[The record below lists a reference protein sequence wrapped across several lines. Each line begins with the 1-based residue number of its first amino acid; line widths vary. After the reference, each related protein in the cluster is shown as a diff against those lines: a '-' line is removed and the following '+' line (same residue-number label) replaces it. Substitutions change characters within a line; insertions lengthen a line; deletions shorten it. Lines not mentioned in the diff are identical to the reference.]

1 MAVRNGEFTE
11 DQLQRLLEIGRALV
25 SEFDLETLLGRVLD
39 AARDL
44 TGARYAALGVLD
56 EEKSALRRFVTVGID
71 EETRTL
77 IGPLPR
83 GRGVLGE
90 LIRHPNPLRL
100 ADVNSHPRSFG
111 FPPHHPPMRT
121 FLGAPVMIQEEAWG
135 NLYLT
140 EKEGGAQFDEQ
151 DERLVIVLAEWAS
164 VAIQNARLYDR
175 LERRQGEL
183 ERAVRGLEASADM
196 ARAVPAS
203 IPFERLT
210 ELVVKRG
217 RDLIDAKVVLLLLR
231 DGDDLVVSTSSG
243 GDPARLTGRRVPADE
258 PLLARVLGSRG
269 PHRFGRRELA
279 GFVGPLGFAA
289 SCLLAAP
296 LEFRDRAR
304 GLLAALD
311 RMDGAEFAA
320 EDEVL
325 FGSFAAS
332 AATTLAMARTV
343 EADRLQ
349 LSIEASEQERRRWAR
364 ELHDETLQELGGLR
378 FMLGAAAR
386 SDDRDQAMTAV
397 DRAIEHADRAIV
409 NLEGLITELR
419 PASLD
424 ALGIGPA
431 IDALVERLSS
441 NFEVEIDAHLELSHD
456 QGRSATRLAPE
467 LEATLYRIVQE
478 ALNNAV
484 RHAGASR
491 VELRVT
497 ERDSTIAVTVADDGR
512 GFDPGAVKR
521 GFGLVGMRER
531 VSLANGALEIDSEP
545 GAGSRISA
553 QLPVARATPG
563 H

>member
-1 MAVRNGEFTE
+1 
-11 DQLQRLLEIGRALV
+11 
-25 SEFDLETLLGRVLD
+25 
-39 AARDL
+39 
-44 TGARYAALGVLD
+44 
-56 EEKSALRRFVTVGID
+56 
-71 EETRTL
+71 
-77 IGPLPR
+77 
-83 GRGVLGE
+83 
-90 LIRHPNPLRL
+90 
-100 ADVNSHPRSFG
+100 
-111 FPPHHPPMRT
+111 
-121 FLGAPVMIQEEAWG
+121 
-135 NLYLT
+135 
-140 EKEGGAQFDEQ
+140 
-151 DERLVIVLAEWAS
+151 
-164 VAIQNARLYDR
+164 
-175 LERRQGEL
+175 
-183 ERAVRGLEASADM
+183 
-196 ARAVPAS
+196 
-203 IPFERLT
+203 
-210 ELVVKRG
+210 
-217 RDLIDAKVVLLLLR
+217 
-231 DGDDLVVSTSSG
+231 
-243 GDPARLTGRRVPADE
+243 
-258 PLLARVLGSRG
+258 
-269 PHRFGRRELA
+269 
-279 GFVGPLGFAA
+279 
-289 SCLLAAP
+289 
-296 LEFRDRAR
+296 
-304 GLLAALD
+304 
-311 RMDGAEFAA
+311 MDGAEFAA

-378 FMLGAAAR
+378 FMLEAAAR
-386 SDDRDQAMTAV
+386 SDDRDQATTAV

-431 IDALVERLSS
+431 IDALIERLSS
-441 NFEVEIDAHLELSHD
+441 NFEVEIDAHLELSHEG
-456 QGRSATRLAPE
+456 GRSATRLAPE